1 MTRFKIC
8 GFRDSSNAL
17 VAAESG
23 ADLVGFVFVEG
34 VRRQLQ
40 PEQGAEIISQLRRS
54 LNAKAAD
61 ISTDIP
67 LSLEGE
73 GRGEG
78 DVPAY
83 VPGIVGLFANQS
95 VQFVNEVIRLC
106 GLDYVQLCGDEPP
119 EMWDLLDVPVIRQ
132 VKVRE
137 DLPRDESL
145 EIACRQVRE
154 ALDAGHN
161 ALLDK
166 HQAGHLGGTGIVF
179 DWSLAR
185 DIATDYR
192 VSLAGGLT
200 PDNVAEAISTV
211 RPWGVDVS
219 SGVETDGLKDPAKIR
234 AFAAAVRV
242 AG

>member
-8 GFRDSSNAL
+8 GFRDSANAL

-23 ADLVGFVFVEG
+23 ADLLGFVFVEG
-34 VRRQLQ
+34 VRRQLL
-40 PEQGAEIISQLRRS
+40 PDEGAKIISEFRS
-54 LNAKAAD
+54 SLLAKTAH
-61 ISTDIP
+61 SPPYSP

-78 DVPAY
+78 DDTGYTPK
-83 VPGIVGLFANQS
+83 IVGLFANQPPD
-95 VQFVNEVIRLC
+95 FINEVIRLC
-106 GLDYVQLCGDEPP
+106 ALDYVQLCGDEPP

-145 EIACRQVRE
+145 DMAIRQVQE
-154 ALDAGHN
+154 ALDAGHH

-185 DIATDYR
+185 DIAKDHR
-192 VSLAGGLT
+192 VTLAGGLT
-200 PDNVAEAISTV
+200 PDNVAEAISAV
-211 RPWGVDVS
+211 RPWSVDVS
-219 SGVETDGLKDPAKIR
+219 SGVETNGIKDPAKIR
-234 AFAAAVRV
+234 AFATAVHAAS
-242 AG
+242 

>member
-34 VRRQLQ
+34 VRRQLL
-40 PEQGAEIISQLRRS
+40 PEQGAEIIAEFRS
-54 LNAKAAD
+54 SVRSRIESRSGSELVGGHA
-61 ISTDIP
+61 
-67 LSLEGE
+67 
-73 GRGEG
+73 
-78 DVPAY
+78 
-83 VPGIVGLFANQS
+83 PGVVGLFANQS

-145 EIACRQVRE
+145 EIACRQVQE

-185 DIATDYR
+185 DIATDHR

-200 PDNVAEAISTV
+200 PDNVAEAISAV